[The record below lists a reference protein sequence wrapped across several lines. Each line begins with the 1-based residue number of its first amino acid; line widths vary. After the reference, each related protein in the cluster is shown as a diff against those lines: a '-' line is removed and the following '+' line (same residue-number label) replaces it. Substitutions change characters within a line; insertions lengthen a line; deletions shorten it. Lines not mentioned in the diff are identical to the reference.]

1 MYLCDIYIIYIYNM
15 CMIYPYL
22 NDFVPGIQMT
32 YEENELQYNILQYN
46 AIVLYND
53 ISHNSIV

>member
-1 MYLCDIYIIYIYNM
+1 M

-53 ISHNSIV
+53 ISHNSIVWRNLT